1 MKVRIKWFL
10 GFGALAIIGALS
22 FVAFA
27 LTQTKSPV
35 ELADSGPVKG
45 SVESLSGSGLAEV
58 VRVREFIKTKNIYLT
73 ESEVNRLSMAF
84 IDASR
89 KHEVDLWLLLSVAA
103 SESHFRADAISRVG
117 CIGIMQLKPSTA
129 RSLGVDPARLYDPIV
144 NIDTGTR
151 YLKQLIDKYDDIY
164 LAVAAYN
171 AGPSRVSTAIPQIRE
186 TKQYVARVSN
196 KHNEL
201 IGTARPNARTAE

>member
-10 GFGALAIIGALS
+10 GFGALSLIGVLS
-22 FVAFA
+22 FAVFA
-27 LTQTKSPV
+27 LTQTKSQI
-35 ELADSGPVKG
+35 ELADPGPI
-45 SVESLSGSGLAEV
+45 SDSARPLSGLALDEV
-58 VRVREFIKTKNIYLT
+58 VRVREFVKAKNIYLT
-73 ESEVNRLSMAF
+73 ESEINRLTMAF

-89 KHEVDLWLLLSVAA
+89 KHGVDLWLLLSVAA
-103 SESHFRADAISRVG
+103 SESHFRADAVSRVG

-171 AGPSRVSTAIPQIRE
+171 AGPSRVSTTIPQIRE
-186 TKQYVARVSN
+186 TKQYVARVST
-196 KHNEL
+196 KRNEL
-201 IGTARPNARTAE
+201 VGAARPAERSVE